1 MTAPVGGTTPA
12 AGPSWPPSPPP
23 AWYPDPSGVAELR
36 YWDGHRWT
44 PGVVIGGAVME
55 RPMPWPPVTAG
66 PNDADGGATPFVT
79 DTPSDE
85 RAHFPGQATLYALG
99 GFVVGIV
106 GGLVLAFAARGLGLP
121 DIGILLLNLAGL
133 WTGLLGACWLASRR
147 YGTGDIRRD
156 FGLRFAG
163 ADLGWGLLMSLAARV
178 AGAMVVIPFL
188 FGSRKLVGNN
198 QGVYGK
204 VTQSP
209 LTFAVFGVV
218 AVFGA
223 PVVEE
228 LFFRG
233 LLLRSLTSVL
243 GTGAAIAVQAV
254 LFGLAHFSPLLGLA
268 NFSAMTIIAAA
279 GTIFG
284 ITAWWRRTGTS
295 AVAHSAF
302 NLVSVVAAAFVAFG

>member
-1 MTAPVGGTTPA
+1 MTAPLGGTTPA
-12 AGPSWPPSPPP
+12 PGPSWPPSPSPAP
-23 AWYPDPSGVAELR
+23 AAAWYPDPSGVGELR
-36 YWDGHRWT
+36 YWDGQRWT
-44 PGVVIGGAVME
+44 PGVVIDGVVTE
-55 RPMPWPPVTAG
+55 RPMPWPPVATG
-66 PNDADGGATPFVT
+66 PDVRPTDGPG
-79 DTPSDE
+79 DD
-85 RAHFPGQATLYALG
+85 RAHFPGRAVLYALA

-106 GGLVLAFAARGLGLP
+106 GGLALALAGRGLGLP
-121 DIGILLLNLAGL
+121 DIGVLLLNLAGL
-133 WTGLLGACWLASRR
+133 WTGLLGACWRASRR
-147 YGTGDIRRD
+147 YGTGQIRRD
-156 FGLRFAG
+156 FGLHFG
-163 ADLGWGLLMSLAARV
+163 GPDLGWGLLMSLLARV

-198 QGVYGK
+198 TGVYGK

-209 LTFAVFGVV
+209 WTFVVFGAV

-243 GTGAAIAVQAV
+243 GVAPAIAVQAV

-268 NFSAMTIIAAA
+268 NFSVMTIIAAA

-295 AVAHSAF
+295 AVAHGAF